1 MNINYK
7 INRSR
12 KHDKW
17 SLHNQTTADIVRCT
31 VSINKH
37 QWKINNFR
45 HSRDIMCQCWK
56 VESVNIQK
64 TYDMS
69 MLEFGN
75 GLRCM
80 PQILWWGKPWS
91 GVWMV
96 RKLLVILLWGW
107 SCLSTNDVTFSNWCG
122 HTMRFFNFWNCLAQV
137 SQLMRKSHDKNR
149 FLLHQFMILH
159 G

>member
-1 MNINYK
+1 MK
-7 INRSR
+7 FTQPDDSR
-12 KHDKW
+12 H
-17 SLHNQTTADIVRCT
+17 CT
-31 VSINKH
+31 LYSINK
-37 QWKINNFR
+37 QTPMKNKQLQTLKKR
-45 HSRDIMCQCWK
+45 KQCVN
-56 VESVNIQK
+56 VESVHIQK

-149 FLLHQFMILH
+149 FL
-159 G
+159 

>member
-31 VSINKH
+31 VSINK
-37 QWKINNFR
+37 QLQTLKKR
-45 HSRDIMCQCWK
+45 KQCVN
-56 VESVNIQK
+56 VESVHIQK

-80 PQILWWGKPWS
+80 PQILCWGKPWS

-96 RKLLVILLWGW
+96 RKLLVILLRGW
-107 SCLSTNDVTFSNWCG
+107 SCLSTNNVTFSNWCG

-149 FLLHQFMILH
+149 FL
-159 G
+159 

>member
-75 GLRCM
+75 SLRCM
-80 PQILWWGKPWS
+80 PQILCWGKPWS

-122 HTMRFFNFWNCLAQV
+122 HTMRFFKLPC
-137 SQLMRKSHDKNR
+137 SGKSIDEEVTR
-149 FLLHQFMILH
+149 
-159 G
+159 